1 MVRICRIRQLKVYDW
16 STGSVFGKVG
26 TRRLPGRRNENAPS
40 PIVLFILRCLI
51 VELSGRREIVF
62 DLRPC

>member
-40 PIVLFILRCLI
+40 PHSFVYF
-51 VELSGRREIVF
+51 EMF
-62 DLRPC
+62 DC